1 MRILLSFVFSHSVI
15 VSISLSFLYNSR
27 AEAAQL
33 RREMAEL
40 RTEAQ
45 RQAARAEATE
55 ADVLHYSLGVRA
67 EQEAA
72 QAVALEIQRLN
83 DLTAAW
89 YRWRAVVDDLEI
101 GRIRS
106 MQASFNP
113 AHHHQGSGLHPLALG
128 YGGYGGAS
136 ANGSE
141 TDFDGE
147 WDNNNGDD
155 NGRITPMERYQ
166 TPTWIGDE
174 DGENDD
180 DEDGEVNRSDY
191 GSGGHYD
198 QQGNFRGEYGAVPGD
213 YGAAMLGTSYG
224 DRGAGV
230 NGGSARMVPQKM
242 GGPNEEIDSTNAG
255 LDPPRS
261 YLARST
267 TGLPL

>member
-1 MRILLSFVFSHSVI
+1 M
-15 VSISLSFLYNSR
+15 VSRVVVVCARCVHSR

-72 QAVALEIQRLN
+72 QAEALEIQRLN

-101 GRIRS
+101 GRIRD
-106 MQASFNP
+106 MQASFNSTS
-113 AHHHQGSGLHPLALG
+113 HHPQGSGPHPLALG
-128 YGGYGGAS
+128 YGDGGS

-141 TDFDGE
+141 ADFDGE
-147 WDNNNGDD
+147 WDNNHGDD

-174 DGENDD
+174 DGEHDDD
-180 DEDGEVNRSDY
+180 DEDGDDDRSNY
-191 GSGGHYD
+191 GSGGGDYD
-198 QQGNFRGEYGAVPGD
+198 QQGNFRGDYGAVPGD
-213 YGAAMLGTSYG
+213 YNVAMLGTNYG

-230 NGGSARMVPQKM
+230 DGGSALMTPQGM
-242 GGPNEEIDSTNAG
+242 GGIDDEIGSANTG
-255 LDPPRS
+255 LDPPRC

>member
-1 MRILLSFVFSHSVI
+1 VFSQI
-15 VSISLSFLYNSR
+15 FLLLYVLYFSR

-33 RREMAEL
+33 RHEMSEL

-55 ADVLHYSLGVRA
+55 ADVLYYSLGVRA

-72 QAVALEIQRLN
+72 HAEALEVQRLN

-89 YRWRAVVDDLEI
+89 YRWRAVVDDLEM
-101 GRIRS
+101 GRIRT

-113 AHHHQGSGLHPLALG
+113 NYHQGSTPLPLALG
-128 YGGYGGAS
+128 YGGGGGES

-141 TDFDGE
+141 ADFDGE

-174 DGENDD
+174 DGENDEDEED
-180 DEDGEVNRSDY
+180 DHSNF
-191 GSGGHYD
+191 GGDYD
-198 QQGNFRGEYGAVPGD
+198 QQGNFRGDYGAVPGD
-213 YGAAMLGTSYG
+213 YYAAMLGTNYG
-224 DRGAGV
+224 DRSAGLD
-230 NGGSARMVPQKM
+230 GGSAGIMSRGIDGDDNKV
-242 GGPNEEIDSTNAG
+242 GGSSAG
-255 LDPPRS
+255 LDPPHG